1 MEVFP
6 LCMQYHNQYVTMY
19 SSIWYIGEYKNH
31 ISMHTDMAKSFR
43 LLAFNLSSF
52 EVASSSI
59 KTASMIGIIM
69 AVVAVLEIHMDKNA
83 VGSIKLKI
91 SILGDVPTSFITLRA
106 ILLCK
111 STCSTAAAM
120 MRPGTNQKRKGGKRE
135 KRLCMY

>member
-1 MEVFP
+1 
-6 LCMQYHNQYVTMY
+6 
-19 SSIWYIGEYKNH
+19 
-31 ISMHTDMAKSFR
+31 MHTDMAKSFR

-120 MRPGTNQKRKGGKRE
+120 MRPGKPTKKEKEEKE
-135 KRLCMY
+135 KRDCVCTRILIYYSLEVLAMM